1 MKNPILKGEWIP
13 VENPEEKG
21 ITHQNFRAYILAVG
35 ATEDLQKFQL
45 LNEALFFEKDYSPD
59 QNSAEFPVRI
69 PWYNPPIPPW
79 NSNGELNLESLT
91 VITTVQA
98 ISETFSSDIIES
110 EPLHLSALDVGKPS
124 GLQVSMMPFPEFYEE
139 VNDAALRSGDLG
151 EHVD

>member
-1 MKNPILKGEWIP
+1 MKYPILKAEWIP

-35 ATEDLQKFQL
+35 ETEDLQKFQL

-110 EPLHLSALDVGKPS
+110 EPLHLSALDVG
-124 GLQVSMMPFPEFYEE
+124 
-139 VNDAALRSGDLG
+139 
-151 EHVD
+151 

>member
-1 MKNPILKGEWIP
+1 MTLIGGSTMKYPILKAEWIP

-35 ATEDLQKFQL
+35 ETEDLQKFQL

-91 VITTVQA
+91 VITTGCFVCSSVLA
-98 ISETFSSDIIES
+98 IAFFP
-110 EPLHLSALDVGKPS
+110 PLSL
-124 GLQVSMMPFPEFYEE
+124 
-139 VNDAALRSGDLG
+139 
-151 EHVD
+151 